1 MGLTEKI
8 SYIKGLAE
16 GLKLQE
22 SKDEVKVLNAMM
34 ELLEEMAERV
44 EELEEYA
51 DEMGDLIEVLDE
63 DLGEV
68 EDLIFDDNSDCH
80 CDICGSSDLDDIP
93 FDMEDDDIYEIVCPV
108 CGETICL
115 EEDALQDAAMQ
126 CPKCGQSLE
135 FDFSE
140 LEENP
145 SQE

>member
-16 GLKLQE
+16 GLNLQQ
-22 SKDEVKVLNAMM
+22 SKDEVKVLNAIMD
-34 ELLEEMAERV
+34 LLEEITEHV

-68 EDLIFDDNSDCH
+68 EDLIFDDHPDCN
-80 CDICGSSDLDDIP
+80 CDICGSSDLDELP
-93 FDMEDDDIYEIVCPV
+93 FDMEDDEVYEIVCPV

-115 EEDALQDAAMQ
+115 EEDALQDESML
-126 CPKCGQSLE
+126 CPNCGQSLE
-135 FDFSE
+135 FDLSE
-140 LEENP
+140 LEED
-145 SQE
+145 STQE